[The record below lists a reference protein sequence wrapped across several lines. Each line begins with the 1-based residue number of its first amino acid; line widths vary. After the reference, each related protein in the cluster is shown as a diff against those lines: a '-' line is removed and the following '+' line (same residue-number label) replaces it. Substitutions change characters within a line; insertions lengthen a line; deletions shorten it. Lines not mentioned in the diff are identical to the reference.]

1 MITHTITLELS
12 PEGCAQAV
20 KDLEAFKQRIATGAE
35 TLALNLA
42 KRGEDVAKK
51 QLATLQPAEPPF
63 TIPDPGS
70 VEFSVNAITEGSSK
84 KYQLLAS
91 SEVGNL
97 DVLFLEF
104 GTGVH
109 FNGPAH
115 QSPHPQGK
123 EFNYLIGEYGQGFGQ
138 NDFWYYDGGKSQG
151 NEAVMFMQ
159 AAADMLED
167 MKIVMEEADKAF
179 R

>member
-1 MITHTITLELS
+1 MVNHTITLVLS

-20 KDLEAFKQRIATGAE
+20 KELEAFKQKIEAGAE

-51 QLATLQPAEPPF
+51 QLATLNPAEPPF
-63 TIPDPGS
+63 TIPNPDS
-70 VEFSVNAITEGSSK
+70 VEFSVNTINEGSSK

-91 SEVGNL
+91 GDL
-97 DVLFLEF
+97 DLLFLEF
-104 GTGVH
+104 GAGVH

-115 QSPHPQGK
+115 QSPHPQGDT
-123 EFNYLIGEYGQGFGQ
+123 FNYRIGEYGQGFGQ

-167 MKIVMEEADKAF
+167 MKIVLEEADKAF
-179 R
+179 K